1 MATSKGFNLVEIV
14 VAIGLFSLVGII
26 VLDAWVA
33 NGRLLRTGL
42 GTVEL
47 QQEADAALERTSDAV
62 RNARAVLSSG
72 SIGGLPF
79 TTASSTLLLDL
90 PGLLADGT
98 ASSSLTDVVV
108 LYRDPAAPS
117 AYRMA
122 VDAAAGSVRKEGT
135 SLVSEDVS
143 DLFFTLATS
152 TISAARDVGFQIR
165 LSRTISGRAVTSDRA
180 GRFHLG
186 N

>member
-47 QQEADAALERTSDAV
+47 QQEADAALERTSDAA

-72 SIGGLPF
+72 FAGGA
-79 TTASSTLLLDL
+79 THSTSSSTLVLDL

-98 ASSSLTDVVV
+98 ASTTLTDIVA
-108 LYRDPAAPS
+108 LYRDPAAPTM
-117 AYRMA
+117 YRLA
-122 VDAAAGSVRKEGT
+122 IEAAAGSSRKDGIT
-135 SLVSEDVS
+135 LLSDDVS

>member
-1 MATSKGFNLVEIV
+1 MSIPAGRSKRSPPGWTGRNPARTGAFHSKPIGARTMETSKGFNLVEIV

-47 QQEADAALERTSDAV
+47 QQEADAALERTSDAA

-72 SIGGLPF
+72 FAGGA
-79 TTASSTLLLDL
+79 THSTSSSTFVLDL

-98 ASSSLTDVVV
+98 ASTTLTDIV
-108 LYRDPAAPS
+108 
-117 AYRMA
+117 
-122 VDAAAGSVRKEGT
+122 K
-135 SLVSEDVS
+135 
-143 DLFFTLATS
+143 
-152 TISAARDVGFQIR
+152 
-165 LSRTISGRAVTSDRA
+165 
-180 GRFHLG
+180 
-186 N
+186 